1 MIKNYY
7 PKTEYMQYIHMLFNK
22 FFRPFKDS
30 SIQLS
35 WIHQNQLQKNLDQE
49 LLKTAI
55 DIIIKTPNINL
66 SDLYSRQKEGKNWLS
81 VFPGEHYNL
90 LASAVQIL
98 NPKIV
103 IEIGTHLGHASLTL
117 KKHVSEDSKVYTFDV
132 FNWYQFSDTCF
143 FESDFDHQ
151 LEQLVVDLTV
161 YENCIKYRD
170 VIQNADLIFIDAL
183 KDGKQEYLFLEN
195 FKKIG
200 LKDSCYL
207 IFDDIRVQNMIKF
220 WNELDMPK
228 IDLTSFGHWS
238 GTGLVK
244 WKK

>member
-7 PKTEYMQYIHMLFNK
+7 PKSEYMQYIHLIFNK
-22 FFRPFKDS
+22 LFSPFKDS

-49 LLKTAI
+49 LLNIAI
-55 DIIIKTPNINL
+55 EIISNTPHVNL
-66 SDLYSRQKEGKNWLS
+66 SELYSRQKEGKEWLKI
-81 VFPGEHYNL
+81 FPGEHYNL
-90 LASAVQIL
+90 LASAIQTL
-98 NPKIV
+98 QPKII

-117 KKHVSEDSKVYTFDV
+117 KKFANDNSKVYTFDV
-132 FNWYQFSDTCF
+132 FKWDQFTDTCF
-143 FESDFDHQ
+143 VKSDFDNK
-151 LEQLVVDLTV
+151 LEQIVVDLTI
-161 YENCIKYRD
+161 YENCLEYKEILK
-170 VIQNADLIFIDAL
+170 NADLIFIDAL
-183 KDGKQEYLFLEN
+183 KDGKQEYLFIEN

-200 LKDSCYL
+200 LKESCHI

-220 WNELDMPK
+220 WNELEMPK

-244 WKK
+244 WKN